1 MIENKKGTTMNYPRA
16 DRMNPDLIKHN
27 IMGPNPAKLL
37 EEMLN
42 KFPLEPGQTVM
53 DLGCG
58 QGVTSIML
66 VKEYGL
72 KVFAV
77 DLWISASENWQRFRK
92 EGLTREQIVPIHED
106 AHQLPFADE
115 FFDAVVSI
123 DSYHYFGLDK
133 AYLGKHL
140 LPLVKPGGY
149 LLLVVPGFHRD
160 VHANIPKELLLTWSA
175 EDLDTIH
182 DADYWRDV
190 ISATDGVEILAIDEM
205 ESNENCWEDWLATDN
220 EYAVMD
226 RAPMNAGA
234 GKYMNFVAIALKKM

>member
-1 MIENKKGTTMNYPRA
+1 MNYPRA

-37 EEMLN
+37 EELLN

-106 AHQLPFADE
+106 AHQLPFAEE

-160 VHANIPKELLLTWSA
+160 VHADIPKELLLTWSA

-190 ISATDGVEILAIDEM
+190 ISATDRVEIIAIEEM

>member
-1 MIENKKGTTMNYPRA
+1 MNYPRA

-37 EEMLN
+37 EELLN

-160 VHANIPKELLLTWSA
+160 MHEDIPKELLLTWSA

-190 ISATDGVEILAIDEM
+190 ISATEGVEILAIEEM

-226 RAPMNAGA
+226 RVPMNAGA

>member
-1 MIENKKGTTMNYPRA
+1 MNYPRA
-16 DRMNPDLIKHN
+16 NRMNPDLIKHN

-37 EEMLN
+37 EELLN

-160 VHANIPKELLLTWSA
+160 VHADIPKELLLTWSA

-182 DADYWRDV
+182 DAGYWRDV
-190 ISATDGVEILAIDEM
+190 ISATEGVEILAIEEM

-226 RAPMNAGA
+226 RVPMNAGA
-234 GKYMNFVAIALKKM
+234 GKYMNFVAIALKKK

>member
-1 MIENKKGTTMNYPRA
+1 MNYPRA
-16 DRMNPDLIKHN
+16 DRMNPDLIKYN

-37 EEMLN
+37 EELLN

-77 DLWISASENWQRFRK
+77 DLWISASENWQRFRN

-115 FFDAVVSI
+115 FFDVVVSI

-140 LPLVKPGGY
+140 LPLVKPGGH

-160 VHANIPKELLLTWSA
+160 VHADIPKELLMTWSA

-182 DADYWRDV
+182 DADYWLDV
-190 ISATDGVEILAIDEM
+190 ISATDGVEILAIEEM

-234 GKYMNFVAIALKKM
+234 GKYMNFVAIALKKI

>member
-1 MIENKKGTTMNYPRA
+1 MNYPRA
-16 DRMNPDLIKHN
+16 NRMNPDLIKHN

-37 EEMLN
+37 EELLN

-140 LPLVKPGGY
+140 LPLVKPGGD

-160 VHANIPKELLLTWSA
+160 VHADIPKELLLTWSA

-190 ISATDGVEILAIDEM
+190 ISATDGVEIIAIEEM